1 MLFFVGATFA
11 LFFVAAIVVVL
22 YFSRVVSRTMD
33 GRRWSL
39 PTRLYSDVWAVRP
52 GDTLSADDV
61 VRRLTRLRYVEVPK
75 PPVAAGQ
82 YAHVRGRI
90 AVTLNARETA
100 WGRTPGI
107 PAEMEFSGRR
117 VAALKRADDGTPLP
131 YVVFEPEVV
140 GSVYDEKM
148 QDRTLVTLDQVPPV
162 VLDAI
167 LTTEDRDFF
176 THGGIAFRRL
186 VGAVLQGAA
195 RGGAVRGTST
205 LTQQLV
211 KNMFLTPE
219 RKLKRK
225 VVEALMA
232 VILEAKYSK
241 KQILEAYLNEIY
253 LGQRGSI
260 SVTGVEEAARFYFG
274 KSVSRLDLP
283 EAAMLA
289 GLISSPGKYS
299 PYRNPENARQR
310 RGLVLK
316 GMLEQKKIDKAA
328 YEAALLAP
336 LTRSK
341 GPPTGIVA
349 PHFVDFVLSQ
359 VKEAPGFVKEDGL
372 SVYTTLDPDMQQ
384 AAQAAVLKGLEEL
397 EKRYKRLRPRGEEDA
412 LQAAVIALDPATGS
426 VRALVGGR
434 DYQVSQFNRI
444 VQARRQPGSLFKPFV
459 YLTAFGKRDLPK
471 PITPASIFV
480 DSPIALVW
488 GKGEDETW
496 SPKNYDG
503 EFRGPMTARQALE
516 QSINIPT
523 VRIAVT
529 ETAPGRTLLP
539 DIVDTAR
546 RAGIASPMRPYPSL
560 ALGAFETSPM
570 EIAAAYCTFANG
582 GFRVRPNALL
592 GIVGPNARRIETKDE
607 PVVRGADADA
617 ISILDSVL
625 QGVVDRGTGG
635 VRPPPRGAGHL
646 RGQDRHD
653 ERRARRLVHRLLAA
667 SSRGRLGGLRRQPR
681 PEPLRLLG
689 GAPDLRRLRAPPS
702 VAVLRGAVPDDAG
715 HRHGFHRPDDRH
727 ARDRRVPEVA
737 QRGLPRGHRA
747 DGALHRARRRRARP
761 RHRRRRP
768 VTLTLPPMDL
778 GLVVRSHGWYD
789 LPPFEWDAKEKT
801 LGLIFLEGEFPVHV
815 EVAEHAS
822 GLVATATALAPSARA
837 SKGDSA
843 AAQLVALR
851 RRANPLYHSKKISL
865 RTLHPT
871 PPFVVRWSASST
883 SEQIFLPS
891 IPFAPAT
898 RASRGSPGA
907 GRGESCARRRC
918 SRTP

>member
-1 MLFFVGATFA
+1 MDILSALRAARERVAPFVRAVRDEQARLARATWDRLRRISRPVLFFIGATAA
-11 LFFVAAIVVVL
+11 LFLVAAIVVVL

-39 PTRLYSDVWAVRP
+39 PTRLYSDVWAVRA
-52 GDTLSADDV
+52 GDTLSADDI
-61 VRRLTRLRYVEVPK
+61 VRRLGRLRYAEVPK
-75 PPVAAGQ
+75 APVAAGQ
-82 YAHVRGRI
+82 YALVKGRI
-90 AVTLNARETA
+90 LVSVNPRETA
-100 WGRTPGI
+100 WGRSPGVA
-107 PAEMEFSGRR
+107 AEIEFSGRR

-131 YVVFEPEVV
+131 YVVFEPELV

-148 QDRTLVTLDQVPPV
+148 QDRTLVTLDQIHPV

-176 THGGIAFRRL
+176 THGGISFRRL
-186 VGAVLQGAA
+186 VGAVLKGAT
-195 RGGAVRGTST
+195 RGSAVRGTST

-232 VILEAKYSK
+232 VILETKYSK
-241 KQILEAYLNEIY
+241 KEILEAYLNEIY

-299 PYRNPENARQR
+299 PYRNPENARAR
-310 RGLVLK
+310 RALVLK

-328 YEAALLAP
+328 YDAALAAP
-336 LTRSK
+336 LTKSK
-341 GPPTGIVA
+341 GPPAGIVA
-349 PHFVDFVLSQ
+349 PHFVDFVLNQ

-397 EKRYKRLRPRGEEDA
+397 EKRFKRLRPRGEEDA

-434 DYQVSQFNRI
+434 DYQVSQFNRV

-496 SPKNYDG
+496 SPKNYDR

-560 ALGAFETSPM
+560 ALGSFETSPM

-592 GIVGPNARRIETKDE
+592 GIVGANARRIETKNE

-625 QGVVDRGTGG
+625 RGVVDRGTG
-635 VRPPPRGAGHL
+635 AS
-646 RGQDRHD
+646 
-653 ERRARRLVHRLLAA
+653 ARRLGAQGIFAGKTGTTNDGRDAWFVGFSPRLLVAVWVGFDDNRGLNLSGSSAA
-667 SSRGRLGGLRRQPR
+667 LPIFADFVRRLPSQYFEAPFPSTPGVVTASIDPTTGMLVTEECPKSFDEVFLEGTQPKER
-681 PEPLRLLG
+681 CTIHGG
-689 GAPDLRRLRAPPS
+689 GAPGPGVAIGAP
-702 VAVLRGAVPDDAG
+702 
-715 HRHGFHRPDDRH
+715 
-727 ARDRRVPEVA
+727 
-737 QRGLPRGHRA
+737 
-747 DGALHRARRRRARP
+747 
-761 RHRRRRP
+761 
-768 VTLTLPPMDL
+768 
-778 GLVVRSHGWYD
+778 
-789 LPPFEWDAKEKT
+789 
-801 LGLIFLEGEFPVHV
+801 
-815 EVAEHAS
+815 
-822 GLVATATALAPSARA
+822 
-837 SKGDSA
+837 
-843 AAQLVALR
+843 
-851 RRANPLYHSKKISL
+851 
-865 RTLHPT
+865 
-871 PPFVVRWSASST
+871 
-883 SEQIFLPS
+883 
-891 IPFAPAT
+891 
-898 RASRGSPGA
+898 
-907 GRGESCARRRC
+907 
-918 SRTP
+918 

>member
-1 MLFFVGATFA
+1 VDFESVLREARDLVSRVTRAAWDLLRRIPRPVLFFVGATGA
-11 LFFVAAIVVVL
+11 LFVVAAIVIVL
-22 YFSRVVSRTMD
+22 YFARVVSQTMD

-52 GDTLSADDV
+52 GDTLSAADV
-61 VRRLTRLRYVEVPK
+61 ARRLARLRYVEVPK
-75 PPVAAGQ
+75 APVAAGQ
-82 YAHVRGRI
+82 YALVKGRVV
-90 AVTLNARETA
+90 VTLNPRETA
-100 WGRTPGI
+100 WGRTPGV

-117 VAALKRADDGTPLP
+117 VAALKRADDGARLP
-131 YVVFEPEVV
+131 YVVFEPELV

-148 QDRTLVTLDQVPPV
+148 QDRTLVTLDQIPPV

-176 THGGIAFRRL
+176 THGGISFRRL

-195 RGGAVRGTST
+195 RGTAVRGTST

-211 KNMFLTPE
+211 KNMFLSPQ

-241 KQILEAYLNEIY
+241 KEILEAYLNEIY

-274 KSVSRLDLP
+274 KSVSSLDLP

-299 PYRNPENARQR
+299 PFRSPENARTR
-310 RGLVLK
+310 RAVVLK

-328 YEAALLAP
+328 CEAALGAP
-336 LTRSK
+336 LTKSK
-341 GPPTGIVA
+341 GPPSGIVA

-384 AAQAAVLKGLEEL
+384 AAQAAVLKGLDEL
-397 EKRYKRLRPRGEEDA
+397 EKRYKRLRSRSEDDA

-434 DYQVSQFNRI
+434 DYQVSQFNRV

-471 PITPASIFV
+471 PITTASIFV

-546 RAGIASPMRPYPSL
+546 HAGISSPMRPYPSL
-560 ALGAFETSPM
+560 ALGSFETSPM

-607 PVVRGADADA
+607 PVVRGANADA

-625 QGVVDRGTGG
+625 QGVVNRGTGG
-635 VRPPPRGAGHL
+635 S
-646 RGQDRHD
+646 
-653 ERRARRLVHRLLAA
+653 ARRLGAQGIFAGKTGTTNDGRDAWFIGFSPRLLVAVWVGFDDNRGLNLSGSSAA
-667 SSRGRLGGLRRQPR
+667 LPIF
-681 PEPLRLLG
+681 
-689 GAPDLRRLRAPPS
+689 ADFVRRLPAQYFEAPFPTTPGVVTAS
-702 VAVLRGAVPDDAG
+702 IDPTTGMLVTEECPKS
-715 HRHGFHRPDDRH
+715 FN
-727 ARDRRVPEVA
+727 EV
-737 QRGLPRGHRA
+737 
-747 DGALHRARRRRARP
+747 
-761 RHRRRRP
+761 
-768 VTLTLPPMDL
+768 
-778 GLVVRSHGWYD
+778 
-789 LPPFEWDAKEKT
+789 
-801 LGLIFLEGEFPVHV
+801 FLEGTAPKERCTVHGGGGQGADV
-815 EVAEHAS
+815 S
-822 GLVATATALAPSARA
+822 G
-837 SKGDSA
+837 
-843 AAQLVALR
+843 
-851 RRANPLYHSKKISL
+851 
-865 RTLHPT
+865 
-871 PPFVVRWSASST
+871 
-883 SEQIFLPS
+883 
-891 IPFAPAT
+891 
-898 RASRGSPGA
+898 GSP
-907 GRGESCARRRC
+907 
-918 SRTP
+918 

>member
-1 MLFFVGATFA
+1 MDFRSALLAAKEKVARASEKAVQAARAVRGRISPALRAGYERLRRIPHPVRFFLGATFA
-11 LFFVAAIVVVL
+11 LCFVAGLVVVL

-107 PAEMEFSGRR
+107 PAEMDFSGRR

-148 QDRTLVTLDQVPPV
+148 QDRTLVTLDEVPQV

-195 RGGAVRGTST
+195 RGGNVRGTST

-260 SVTGVEEAARFYFG
+260 SVTGVEEASRFYFG

-299 PYRNPENARQR
+299 PYRNPENARAR

-341 GPPTGIVA
+341 GPPSGIVA

-359 VKEAPGFVKEDGL
+359 VKETPGFVKEDGL

-384 AAQAAVLKGLEEL
+384 AAQVAVLKGLEDL
-397 EKRYKRLRPRGEEDA
+397 EKRYRRLRPRGEEDA
-412 LQAAVIALDPATGS
+412 LQAALIALDPATGS

-434 DYQVSQFNRI
+434 DYQVSQFNRV

-546 RAGIASPMRPYPSL
+546 RTGIASPMRPYPSL

-592 GIVGPNARRIETKDE
+592 GIVGPNARRLETKDE

-625 QGVVDRGTGG
+625 QGVVDRGTG
-635 VRPPPRGAGHL
+635 AS
-646 RGQDRHD
+646 
-653 ERRARRLVHRLLAA
+653 ARRLGAQGILAGKTGTTNDGRDAWFIGFSPRLLVAVWVGFDDNRGLNLSGSSAA
-667 SSRGRLGGLRRQPR
+667 LPIF
-681 PEPLRLLG
+681 
-689 GAPDLRRLRAPPS
+689 ADFVRRLPSQYFEVPFPTTPGIVTASIDPTTGMLVTEECPTSLNEVFLAGTAPTERCTVHGGGGPGPGIAGS
-702 VAVLRGAVPDDAG
+702 VP
-715 HRHGFHRPDDRH
+715 
-727 ARDRRVPEVA
+727 
-737 QRGLPRGHRA
+737 
-747 DGALHRARRRRARP
+747 
-761 RHRRRRP
+761 
-768 VTLTLPPMDL
+768 
-778 GLVVRSHGWYD
+778 
-789 LPPFEWDAKEKT
+789 
-801 LGLIFLEGEFPVHV
+801 
-815 EVAEHAS
+815 
-822 GLVATATALAPSARA
+822 
-837 SKGDSA
+837 
-843 AAQLVALR
+843 
-851 RRANPLYHSKKISL
+851 
-865 RTLHPT
+865 
-871 PPFVVRWSASST
+871 
-883 SEQIFLPS
+883 
-891 IPFAPAT
+891 
-898 RASRGSPGA
+898 
-907 GRGESCARRRC
+907 
-918 SRTP
+918 

>member
-1 MLFFVGATFA
+1 MASAARVGRDGILRLARAAWGRLRRIPRPVLFFIGTTAA
-11 LFFVAAIVVVL
+11 LFLVAAIVVVL

-39 PTRLYSDVWAVRP
+39 PTRLYSDVWAVRA
-52 GDTLSADDV
+52 GDTLSADDI
-61 VRRLTRLRYVEVPK
+61 VRRLARLRYAEVPK
-75 PPVAAGQ
+75 APVAAGQ
-82 YAHVRGRI
+82 YARVKGRI
-90 AVTLNARETA
+90 LVTLNARETA
-100 WGRTPGI
+100 WGRSPGVA
-107 PAEMEFSGRR
+107 AEIEFSGRR

-131 YVVFEPEVV
+131 YVVFEPEIV

-148 QDRTLVTLDQVPPV
+148 QDRTLVMIDQIPPV

-176 THGGIAFRRL
+176 THGGISFRRL
-186 VGAVLQGAA
+186 VGAVLQGAT
-195 RGGAVRGTST
+195 RGAAVRGTST

-241 KQILEAYLNEIY
+241 KEILEAYLNEIY

-274 KSVSRLDLP
+274 KGVSRLDLP

-299 PYRNPENARQR
+299 PYRNPENARAR
-310 RGLVLK
+310 RALVLK
-316 GMLEQKKIDKAA
+316 GMLEQKKIGKAA
-328 YEAALLAP
+328 YEAALAAP
-336 LTRSK
+336 LTKSK
-341 GPPTGIVA
+341 GPPSGIVA
-349 PHFVDFVLSQ
+349 PHFVDFVLKQ

-397 EKRYKRLRPRGEEDA
+397 EKRFKRLRPRGDDDA

-434 DYQVSQFNRI
+434 DYQVSQFNRV

-539 DIVDTAR
+539 DIVSMAR
-546 RAGIASPMRPYPSL
+546 RAGISSTLRPYPSL
-560 ALGAFETSPM
+560 ALGSFETSPM

-592 GIVGPNARRIETKDE
+592 GIVGANARRIETKNE
-607 PVVRGADADA
+607 PVVRGVDADA

-625 QGVVDRGTGG
+625 RGVVDRGTGG
-635 VRPPPRGAGHL
+635 S
-646 RGQDRHD
+646 
-653 ERRARRLVHRLLAA
+653 ARRLGAQGIFAGKTGTTNDGRDAWFVGFSPRLLVAVWVGFDDNRGLNLSGSSAA
-667 SSRGRLGGLRRQPR
+667 LPIF
-681 PEPLRLLG
+681 
-689 GAPDLRRLRAPPS
+689 ADFVRRLPS
-702 VAVLRGAVPDDAG
+702 QYFETPFPSTPGVITRSIDPTTGLLVTEECPKSFD
-715 HRHGFHRPDDRH
+715 
-727 ARDRRVPEVA
+727 EV
-737 QRGLPRGHRA
+737 
-747 DGALHRARRRRARP
+747 
-761 RHRRRRP
+761 
-768 VTLTLPPMDL
+768 
-778 GLVVRSHGWYD
+778 
-789 LPPFEWDAKEKT
+789 
-801 LGLIFLEGEFPVHV
+801 FLEGTQPTERCNAHGGGTPGPG
-815 EVAEHAS
+815 VAGE
-822 GLVATATALAPSARA
+822 AP
-837 SKGDSA
+837 
-843 AAQLVALR
+843 
-851 RRANPLYHSKKISL
+851 
-865 RTLHPT
+865 
-871 PPFVVRWSASST
+871 
-883 SEQIFLPS
+883 
-891 IPFAPAT
+891 
-898 RASRGSPGA
+898 
-907 GRGESCARRRC
+907 
-918 SRTP
+918 